1 LDLVTP
7 NAVILLLIFFTSKTK
22 HMKNLGLSLILLF
35 SFMVGASAQMVT
47 SGTDTDRYGKVSA
60 SWGVKLGANL
70 SNTSSGYGVNTP
82 ANPDVFKDPSVK
94 LGPAAGVFARFHMSN
109 TLRLQ
114 PELMYSSEGS
124 LQEGRFGADNK
135 HVLVFRNKLHAI
147 NLPVMLQYGF
157 SKGLYLEA
165 GPQIGYLISSKLV
178 NEKPIV
184 GDPVS
189 FDMETNK
196 TFNFSAGAGLGYEF
210 SNGFGLNARYMWGLT
225 ENIFS
230 YKSNGLVGAPS
241 MRTNTIHLGAFYRFN
256 R

>member
-1 LDLVTP
+1 
-7 NAVILLLIFFTSKTK
+7 
-22 HMKNLGLSLILLF
+22 MKNLSLSVVFLL
-35 SFMVGASAQMVT
+35 SISVGAFAQMVT
-47 SGTDTDRYGKVSA
+47 SGNDTDRYGKVSA
-60 SWGVKLGANL
+60 SWGFKLGANL

-82 ANPDVFKDPSVK
+82 SNPDVFKDPSVK
-94 LGPAAGVFARFHMSN
+94 LGPAAGVFARFHVSN
-109 TLRLQ
+109 TLRIQ

-135 HVLVFRNKLHAI
+135 HVLIFRNKLHAI

-165 GPQIGYLISSKLV
+165 GPQIGYLVSSKLV
-178 NEKPIV
+178 NEKPVV
-184 GDPVS
+184 GDPTT
-189 FDMETNK
+189 FDMESNK

-210 SNGFGLNARYMWGLT
+210 QNGFGLNARYMWGLT
-225 ENIFS
+225 ENAFS